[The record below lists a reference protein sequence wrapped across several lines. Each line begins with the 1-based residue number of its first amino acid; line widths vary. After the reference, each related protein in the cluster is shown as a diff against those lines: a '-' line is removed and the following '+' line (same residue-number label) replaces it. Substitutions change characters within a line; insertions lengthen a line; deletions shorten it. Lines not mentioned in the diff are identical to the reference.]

1 MEYPGRPID
10 VPPLGPSPHA
20 RALCSPSSAPLPRT
34 YSVMVLVPALAPVAH
49 AQFSHAQLSPLS
61 QLPET
66 GGHEAGYHSMDHV
79 ARLAAGDEGDVC
91 VMFDL
96 LASKGQPCHSAPC
109 GSWAA
114 CFSLRSFATAGAPI
128 CRGTSRCPGH
138 VASDTGPTHTSCAD
152 AAEPGSLAMCKDL
165 FGECRLHLNVG

>member
-1 MEYPGRPID
+1 
-10 VPPLGPSPHA
+10 
-20 RALCSPSSAPLPRT
+20 
-34 YSVMVLVPALAPVAH
+34 MVLVPALAPVAH

-96 LASKGQPCHSAPC
+96 LASK
-109 GSWAA
+109 
-114 CFSLRSFATAGAPI
+114 
-128 CRGTSRCPGH
+128 
-138 VASDTGPTHTSCAD
+138 
-152 AAEPGSLAMCKDL
+152 EPGSLAMCKDL
-165 FGECRLHLNVG
+165 FGECRLHLNVGRARDEDEILKRLRAADCTSANLETSRYDSQTGKPHSLPFSPPTSFLPSVCSRPCAPVRVCPPPRVSTFLSSLHM